1 MIYFST
7 VLVFLL
13 LPLAAHQQ
21 VYLSPGSGHGQ
32 DVESTFWNIYNN
44 LFFFQQFKNNPKIFN
59 HYREY
64 HSKSPNSPYSP
75 SFRQNTAH
83 HKFTTP
89 AEDGSCDLRAGDI
102 DYIGLLSWL
111 CFCLVVLAV
120 GVWAG
125 CTRSR
130 REPDQEFSQEQMLLA
145 GRDINL
151 VVGVL
156 TMAATWVGGGFIIG
170 AAQGVYSQGLVWTHA
185 PVFYS
190 LSLVVGGSLFA
201 KKMREAKYFTMID
214 PFTQKYGKWG
224 SVLVIPA
231 AISEIIWCA
240 AILSSLGSTIF
251 IILRVEDTYSIY
263 IAAILSLS
271 YTLCGGLISVAY
283 TDVVQ
288 ILFVI
293 FGLSLALP
301 FSMSHPAVSSIFA
314 DPGESPDWLGSVQ
327 RHEWGVWLDTAL
339 LCLLGGVPWQSYFQ
353 RVLSAQTGTR

>member
-1 MIYFST
+1 MIHFNT
-7 VLVFLL
+7 VALLLL
-13 LPLAAHQQ
+13 LPLSAHQQ
-21 VYLSPGSGHGQ
+21 VYLNPAGGGG
-32 DVESTFWNIYNN
+32 DVQSTFWNVYNN
-44 LFFFQQFKNNPKIFN
+44 LFFFQQFQNRPHN
-59 HYREY
+59 HQ
-64 HSKSPNSPYSP
+64 SQSPYSQ
-75 SFRQNTAH
+75 SIRQSPAH
-83 HKFTTP
+83 NKITTSH
-89 AEDGSCDLRAGDI
+89 EDGSCELREEEI
-102 DYIGLLSWL
+102 DYIGLTCWL
-111 CFCLVVLAV
+111 CFCLSVLLV

-130 REPDQEFSQEQMLLA
+130 RGPDQEFSQEQMILA

-151 VVGVL
+151 GVGVL

-170 AAQGVYSQGLVWTHA
+170 AAQGVYTRGLVWTHA

-190 LSLVVGGSLFA
+190 LSLVMGGTMFA
-201 KKMREAKYFTMID
+201 KKMRDAKYFTMID

-224 SVLVIPA
+224 SVLVVPA

-263 IAAILSLS
+263 ISAILSLS
-271 YTLCGGLISVAY
+271 YTLCGGFISVAY

-301 FSMSHPAVSSIFA
+301 FSMSHPAVSNVFA
-314 DPGESPDWLGSVQ
+314 HHEQNLTSPDWLGSVEHQ
-327 RHEWGVWLDTAL
+327 EWGVWLDTAL
-339 LCLLGGVPWQSYFQ
+339 LCLLGGIPWQSYFQ

>member
-7 VLVFLL
+7 AAVFLL
-13 LPLAAHQQ
+13 LPLSAHQQ
-21 VYLSPGSGHGQ
+21 VYLSPGNGDSGNLQ
-32 DVESTFWNIYNN
+32 STFWKIYNN
-44 LFFFQQFKNNPKIFN
+44 LYFFQQYQNNPHVPN
-59 HYREY
+59 HYHGH
-64 HSKSPNSPYSP
+64 HSKSPYGPG
-75 SFRQNTAH
+75 FRQNRPH
-83 HKFTTP
+83 NKFTTP
-89 AEDGSCDLRAGDI
+89 IEDGSCELSEDI

-130 REPDQEFSQEQMLLA
+130 RERDREFSQEEMILA

-170 AAQGVYSQGLVWTHA
+170 AAQGVYTQGLVWTHA

-201 KKMREAKYFTMID
+201 KKMRDAKYFTMID

-251 IILRVEDTYSIY
+251 IILGVEDTYSIY

-301 FSMSHPAVSSIFA
+301 FSMSHPGVSSIFA
-314 DPGESPDWLGSVQ
+314 DQGQSPDWLGTVEH
-327 RHEWGVWLDTAL
+327 HEWGVWVDTAL

-353 RVLSAQTGTR
+353 RVLSAQTGMR

>member
-7 VLVFLL
+7 TVVFLL
-13 LPLAAHQQ
+13 LPLSAHQQ
-21 VYLSPGSGHGQ
+21 VYLSSGYGG
-32 DVESTFWNIYNN
+32 DASTFWRKLYNSVY
-44 LFFFQQFKNNPKIFN
+44 FFQQSQ
-59 HYREY
+59 HHHHEQSQSR
-64 HSKSPNSPYSP
+64 SSPYG
-75 SFRQNTAH
+75 FRQSSAH
-83 HKFTTP
+83 NKFTSP
-89 AEDGSCDLRAGDI
+89 IEDGICELREDI
-102 DYIGLLSWL
+102 DYIGLVAWL
-111 CFCLVVLAV
+111 AFCLVVLAV

-125 CTRSR
+125 VTRSR
-130 REPDQEFSQEQMLLA
+130 RERDREFTQEQMILA

-151 VVGVL
+151 GVGVL

-170 AAQGVYSQGLVWTHA
+170 AAQGVYTRGLVWTHA

-201 KKMREAKYFTMID
+201 KKMRDAKYFTMID

-240 AILSSLGSTIF
+240 AILSSLGSTIY
-251 IILRVEDTYSIY
+251 IILGVEDTYSIY

-288 ILFVI
+288 IMFVI
-293 FGLSLALP
+293 FGLALALP

-314 DPGESPDWLGSVQ
+314 DQGHPQPDWLGSVEH
-327 RHEWGVWLDTAL
+327 HEWGVWLDTAL

-353 RVLSAQTGTR
+353 RVLSAQTGMR

>member
-1 MIYFST
+1 MKYFSAA
-7 VLVFLL
+7 VVFLL
-13 LPLAAHQQ
+13 LPLSAHQQ
-21 VYLSPGSGHGQ
+21 VYLSSGYGG
-32 DVESTFWNIYNN
+32 DASTFWRKIYNSIY
-44 LFFFQQFKNNPKIFN
+44 FFQQSQPHHN
-59 HYREY
+59 HHHNEQSRL
-64 HSKSPNSPYSP
+64 PYSA
-75 SFRQNTAH
+75 SFRQSTAH
-83 HKFTTP
+83 DKFTTP
-89 AEDGSCDLRAGDI
+89 IEDGSCELKEDI
-102 DYIGLLSWL
+102 DYIGLVSWL
-111 CFCLVVLAV
+111 SFCLVVLAV

-125 CTRSR
+125 VTRSR
-130 REPDQEFSQEQMLLA
+130 REPDQEFSQEQMILA

-170 AAQGVYSQGLVWTHA
+170 AAQGVYTRGLVWTHA

-201 KKMREAKYFTMID
+201 KKMRDAKYFTMID

-251 IILRVEDTYSIY
+251 IILGVEDTYSIY

-301 FSMSHPAVSSIFA
+301 FTMTHPAVSSIFA
-314 DPGESPDWLGSVQ
+314 DQGEAPDWLGTVEH
-327 RHEWGVWLDTAL
+327 HEWGVWLDTAL

-353 RVLSAQTGTR
+353 RVLSAQTGMR